1 MVSTLANPLLKKSK
15 PLDAGYTESH
25 VLNII
30 LAVAVKVL
38 SNYTNHA
45 FATEVDERF
54 AAYKVA

>member
-1 MVSTLANPLLKKSK
+1 MPERLIA
-15 PLDAGYTESH
+15 H